1 MQISIMTSVQSSL
14 ATATEMIKQ
23 VSDQV
28 AKDRQELDVEK
39 RNGKKRKGNNA

>member
-1 MQISIMTSVQSSL
+1 MTSVQSSL

-39 RNGKKRKGNNA
+39 KKWEEEKRQ